1 MDMRQL
7 KYFHTIATE
16 GQITKAAKKLHIAQP
31 PLSQSLKNLEQSIGT
46 PLFDRNGK
54 RMELTE
60 AGKTLY
66 QRCETIFEFF
76 EETLLEVQDTGEG
89 MRGKLSIGC
98 VKSAFSHIPGKMKRF
113 GENYPDI
120 TFELKEGDSA
130 SLADDLKNRRIDFA
144 VIRLPLELDEFHHK
158 HLPTEDY
165 VAVLPDE
172 WLVEGDD
179 NTIGMELLSALPLLL
194 LRRTSGRGQYELI
207 LDQVKNYNAS
217 PKVVTMCPDVDMIL
231 ELVSEGVGAAII
243 PELAYQKHNPGKVK
257 MMKIKEDILH
267 SESAVIWLK
276 DRYLSKS
283 AQKFIELFGEGDE
296 KD

>member
-1 MDMRQL
+1 MDMKHL
-7 KYFHTIATE
+7 KYFYTIAAE
-16 GQITKAAKKLHIAQP
+16 GQITRAAKKLHIAQP
-31 PLSQSLKNLEQSIGT
+31 PLSQSLKNLERDIGT
-46 PLFDRNGK
+46 PLFDRNGR

-66 QRCETIFEFF
+66 SRCETLFQLF

-89 MRGKLSIGC
+89 MKGKLNIGC
-98 VKSAFSHIPGKMKRF
+98 VKSAFSHIPGKMKEF
-113 GENYPDI
+113 GKIYPDI
-120 TFELKEGDSA
+120 TFELREGDSA
-130 SLADDLKNRRIDFA
+130 SLANDLKNRRIDFA
-144 VIRLPLELDEFHHK
+144 VVRLPLELDEFHHK
-158 HLPTEDY
+158 RLPVEDY
-165 VAVLPDE
+165 VAVLPNE

-179 NTIGMELLSALPLLL
+179 STIGMDLLSALPLLL

-207 LDQVKNYNAS
+207 LDQLKNFTPS

-231 ELVSEGVGAAII
+231 ELVSEGVGATIV

-276 DRYLSKS
+276 ERYLSKS
-283 AQKFIELFGEGDE
+283 AQKFIELFDQENEMD
-296 KD
+296 

>member
-46 PLFDRNGK
+46 PLFDRNGR

-66 QRCETIFEFF
+66 RRCETLFEFF

-89 MRGKLSIGC
+89 MRGKLHIGC
-98 VKSAFSHIPGKMKRF
+98 VKSAFSHIPRKMKRF

-130 SLADDLKNRRIDFA
+130 SLANDLRNRRIDFA
-144 VIRLPLELDEFHHK
+144 VIRLPLDLDEFHHK
-158 HLPTEDY
+158 RLPVEDY
-165 VAVLPDE
+165 VEAVLPDE

-179 NTIGMELLSALPLLL
+179 NTIDMSFYPPCLVLLL
-194 LRRTSGRGQYELI
+194 LKRTSGRGQYELI
-207 LDQVKNYNAS
+207 LDQVKKLHLF
-217 PKVVTMCPDVDMIL
+217 PKSGHHV
-231 ELVSEGVGAAII
+231 
-243 PELAYQKHNPGKVK
+243 PGCRH
-257 MMKIKEDILH
+257 DT
-267 SESAVIWLK
+267 
-276 DRYLSKS
+276 RTG
-283 AQKFIELFGEGDE
+283 Q
-296 KD
+296 